1 MNHQHNTQSGMPTD
15 TANCWDTALA
25 CFAQGQFHDTIA
37 ACQRVLEQDA
47 GHFDAVMLAG
57 RASNRR
63 GQHAQAES
71 FFRYA
76 LTLQADAAVAIN
88 ELGAALLALKKPEQ
102 ALECYRQVLQLDPDS
117 AQANFDV
124 SLAFFDMG
132 RMEEAGR
139 YCQAALALQP
149 VFPDAQIRMAMIHY
163 RLDDV
168 HRSLETLQLALQLAP
183 DDPNVSN
190 LIALNKL
197 WLGLPDEAV
206 PYLEHVLARRPGDAF
221 ATERLQEARNAMQ
234 EPASARE
241 ALYNA
246 GMINEAE
253 KLARE
258 DLARDDSVDNHNF
271 LLKCYLASD
280 RHSARDYYLEGRHWA
295 RTHEH
300 EEALPLPTV
309 FKNKRDPERRLRVGI
324 VGDYFVG
331 VIGIFTL
338 YALFNHYDRSKI
350 ELYCYNF
357 GHGGEHIRPVV
368 DFYRDISQI
377 SGDAFFKLVRDD
389 VIDIM
394 LDINGRIRTPN
405 RFETLLRQPAPI
417 QVNWYNLPCTVG
429 VKAFNYVIAD
439 DYCIRGDEEANYVEK
454 VFRMPTGTI
463 CAWDMGE
470 PPVVPSPPCLERG
483 YVTFGCFGDF
493 FKIGEGVLEVW
504 ATLLKCIPDAHL
516 YLKSNN
522 LRLRAERDRVADFFA
537 GRGIAPERLIMEGFS
552 SFNQMKKCYEW
563 VDIALDTFPY
573 SSGSTTINALWQG
586 VPVVAIE
593 GEDWRGRSTAAVLAG
608 CRLDDLIAKDID
620 GYIRLACALAA
631 DPARLTDLRANLGK
645 RAAASPQWDIE
656 AFTRNFEARL
666 RMIWHDWLKSQ

>member
-1 MNHQHNTQSGMPTD
+1 MPTD
-15 TANCWDTALA
+15 TVNWWDTALA
-25 CFAQGQFHDTIA
+25 CFEQGQFHDTIA

-47 GHFDAVMLAG
+47 GHFDAVLLAG

-63 GQHAQAES
+63 GQHEQAEK

-76 LTLQADAAVAIN
+76 LTLQPDAEVAIN
-88 ELGAALLALKKPEQ
+88 ELGAELLALKQPEQ
-102 ALECYRQVLQLDPDS
+102 ALECYRQVLQLNPDS

-124 SLAFFDMG
+124 SMALFDMG

-149 VFPDAQIRMAMIHY
+149 VFPTALTRMAVIYYQM
-163 RLDDV
+163 DDLP
-168 HRSLETLQLALQLAP
+168 RSLETLHRTLQLAP
-183 DDPNVSN
+183 DDPYVSN

-206 PYLEHVLARRPGDAF
+206 PYLEQVLSRHPDDAF
-221 ATERLQEARNAMQ
+221 ATARLQEARNAMQ
-234 EPASARE
+234 EPASVRE

-253 KLARE
+253 DLARE
-258 DLARDDSVDNHNF
+258 DLACDDSVDNHNF

-280 RHSARDYYLEGRHWA
+280 RYSAREYYQEGRQWA
-295 RTHEH
+295 QNHEH
-300 EEALPLPTV
+300 EEALPPPAG
-309 FKNKRDPERRLRVGI
+309 FRNKRDPNRRLRVGI

-331 VIGIFTL
+331 VIGTYTL
-338 YALFNHYDRSKI
+338 YPLFNHYDRRKI

-357 GHGGEHIRPVV
+357 GAGEKYIRPVV
-368 DFYRDISQI
+368 DHYRDISQM
-377 SGDAFFKLVRDD
+377 SDDAFFALVRDD

-429 VKAFNYVIAD
+429 VKAFNYAIAD
-439 DYCIRGDEEANYVEK
+439 DYCIRADEEADYVEK

-470 PPVVPSPPCLERG
+470 PPMVPPPPCLEKG
-483 YVTFGCFGDF
+483 YVTFGCFADF
-493 FKIGEGVLEVW
+493 FKISGSVLEAWV
-504 ATLLKCIPDAHL
+504 ALLKRVPDARL

-537 GRGIAPERLIMEGFS
+537 ERGIAPERLIMEGFS
-552 SFNQMKKCYEW
+552 SFSQMKKCYEW

-586 VPVVAIE
+586 IPVIAIE
-593 GEDWRGRSTAAVLAG
+593 GKDWRGRSSAAVLAG
-608 CRLDDLIAKDID
+608 CRLDDFIAKDVD
-620 GYIRLACALAA
+620 GYIRLASALAA
-631 DPARLTDLRANLGK
+631 DPARLADLRTNLGK
-645 RAAASPQWDIE
+645 QVAASPQWDVE
-656 AFTRNFEARL
+656 AFTRNFEVRL
-666 RMIWHDWLKSQ
+666 RMIWQDWLKSQ